1 MLYWTCNYSINPSR
15 YYQNLSE
22 TSCFKKYHLLFEH
35 FYFSNILNLFCLR
48 FHLEVYNHFLDFFI
62 KRVFMIL
69 IANSA
74 CMKEDFDAKHSFHLE
89 KHFTLFLENF
99 RIPLGATG
107 VLISFT
113 LFRSF

>member
-1 MLYWTCNYSINPSR
+1 
-15 YYQNLSE
+15 
-22 TSCFKKYHLLFEH
+22 
-35 FYFSNILNLFCLR
+35 
-48 FHLEVYNHFLDFFI
+48 
-62 KRVFMIL
+62 MIL